1 LRQRRW
7 KCNYPKSVG
16 HSKSSSKREVYS
28 DTNLPQNQEKS
39 QVNNLTLY
47 LKDLEEDKNPK
58 LVEKNEE

>member
-1 LRQRRW
+1 M
-7 KCNYPKSVG
+7 G

-28 DTNLPQNQEKS
+28 DTKLPQNQEKS

-47 LKDLEEDKNPK
+47 LKDLEENKNPK

>member
-1 LRQRRW
+1 M
-7 KCNYPKSVG
+7 G
-16 HSKSSSKREVYS
+16 HSKSSSKRDVYS

-47 LKDLEEDKNPK
+47 LKDLEENKNPK